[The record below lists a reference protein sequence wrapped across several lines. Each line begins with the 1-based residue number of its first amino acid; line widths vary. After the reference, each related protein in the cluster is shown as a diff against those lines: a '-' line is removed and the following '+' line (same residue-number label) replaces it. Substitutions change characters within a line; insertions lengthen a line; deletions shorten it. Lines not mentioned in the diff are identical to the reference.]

1 MIYFLLKFFLLFYF
15 GSNKYEKK
23 KKKAS
28 RVLEEFAN
36 VRTILPNF
44 SSFLRFRIHSIELFE
59 NATGL
64 RNFGPGITAQKRR
77 LRNYL
82 FRKTDN

>member
-1 MIYFLLKFFLLFYF
+1 MGGKKFKNRYTYWVFINISQTRELY
-15 GSNKYEKK
+15 K
-23 KKKAS
+23 
-28 RVLEEFAN
+28 
-36 VRTILPNF
+36 
-44 SSFLRFRIHSIELFE
+44 FRESVSYI